1 MNLFTNWIPE
11 YLRYALGWTLVHSL
25 WQILAMGVVLWIG
38 LKLSSNKSAAFKYN
52 LGLIMLGTSFL
63 LTVATFTYELAA
75 FTPAPVL
82 EAWLSNLSSEESNQF
97 TAIYTAETL
106 LNQSISWIDQQLPIL
121 VNFWFFGTLL
131 FLFRLFNS
139 LTELRMLR
147 KAKSLEIDFE
157 VEKTFNR
164 LLGKFGLEASLSLK
178 VIESGSSPITF
189 GYFKPVVLIP
199 VALIFHLTPAQL
211 EAIIAHELAH
221 VKRNDYLINLIQ
233 STMEVLFFYH
243 PSYWWMS
250 QTIKEL
256 RENVADDLAVEVGI
270 SPKELAYSLA
280 EVLNFRTQNPPEL
293 ALPASKKRNPTLQRI
308 KRIMGQPAQNYP
320 QNPIISIPMLLTLL
334 FSAGLIASAQHDSPD
349 TFEAI
354 TPNVSLQNS
363 EISDIESTSRFFSQ
377 LDTIKEPPI
386 VKKGHSS
393 NEWSTNSG
401 EKIIVKRDGN
411 NSYTYRITG
420 DTLITNGD
428 TVILDGNQHFVF
440 RYKDGVDW
448 ANMPK
453 MDFNFQMAPMAPDFP
468 DSQIP
473 PLNMGGMPPMPV
485 MPSMPEMPPIPPM
498 PEISEIEFFGSGER
512 STVYRNGKNGLIIT
526 RDTTD
531 MTKNE
536 KESWAKEQEKQANDW
551 AKKSEEL
558 MKSWEPQMKEWEQK
572 MEAWQKSNEPKMKKF
587 EEKMAVWQKSNTPKL
602 KEFEEKMKAWEKAQ
616 EPKMKEFEKQM
627 EEWQEKF
634 QPKMEEFQRK
644 MKIWQEDNFDKLDEF
659 QEKLEEQL
667 KKKDNVISNPNSVNK
682 STSTRTSV
690 NKSSNSNN

>member
-1 MNLFTNWIPE
+1 MNLFTDWIPE
-11 YLRYALGWTLVHSL
+11 QLRYALGWTLVHSL

-52 LGLIMLGTSFL
+52 LGLITLGTSFF

-82 EAWLSNLSSEESNQF
+82 EAWLSNLSSEDSKQ
-97 TAIYTAETL
+97 AAAGYTAETL
-106 LNQSISWIDQQLPIL
+106 LSQSIYWIDQQLPIF

-147 KAKSLEIDFE
+147 KAKSMEIDFE
-157 VEKTFNR
+157 VKKIFNR
-164 LLGKFGLEASLSLK
+164 LLDKFGLDTKVSLK
-178 VIESGSSPITF
+178 ATESGISPITF

-199 VALIFHLTPAQL
+199 VALVFHLTPAQL

-256 RENVADDLAVEVGI
+256 CENAADDLAVEVGI
-270 SPKELAYSLA
+270 APKELAYSLA

-334 FSAGLIASAQHDSPD
+334 FSAGLIGSAQQDSPKV
-349 TFEAI
+349 FEAI
-354 TPNVSLQNS
+354 TPDVFLENP
-363 EISDIESTSRFFSQ
+363 EISGMESTTRFFTQ
-377 LDTIKEPPI
+377 LDTIKEPAI
-386 VKKGHSS
+386 VKKSETVGESS
-393 NEWSTNSG
+393 NEWITNSG

-411 NSYTYRITG
+411 NSYTYRFSADTVIT
-420 DTLITNGD
+420 DGD
-428 TVILDGNQHFVF
+428 TVITKKNKSYVF
-440 RYKDGVDW
+440 KNEDGVDW
-448 ANMPK
+448 STMPK
-453 MDFNFQMAPMAPDFP
+453 MDFDFP
-468 DSQIP
+468 EAPILP
-473 PLNMGGMPPMPV
+473 YNMDE
-485 MPSMPEMPPIPPM
+485 MPSMPLMPSMTAMPELPPMPEMPPMLEMGNFIYP
-498 PEISEIEFFGSGER
+498 SNATG
-512 STVYRNGKNGLIIT
+512 STVYRTGKNGVIIT
-526 RDTTD
+526 SDTTN
-531 MTKNE
+531 MTKSE
-536 KESWAKEQEKQANDW
+536 KENWAKEWEKQANDW
-551 AKKSEEL
+551 AKQSEEK
-558 MKSWEPQMKEWEQK
+558 MKSWEPK
-572 MEAWQKSNEPKMKKF
+572 M
-587 EEKMAVWQKSNTPKL
+587 

-616 EPKMKEFEKQM
+616 EPRMKEFEKKM
-627 EEWQEKF
+627 GEWQEKF

-644 MKIWQEDNFDKLDEF
+644 MEVWQEENAGKFEEF
-659 QEKLEEQL
+659 QQKLEEQF
-667 KKKDNVISNPNSVNK
+667 KKKDNSNTTFKTVKK
-682 STSTRTSV
+682 SNSTRTTV